1 MDLSFLFPWLLF
13 LHVFGAILAFG
24 PTFTFA
30 TIGAMGAK
38 EPQHANYGVRVTAAI
53 SERFGYPLATLQGV
67 TGVGLIIT
75 GKIDLLSSHWL
86 LLGIVL
92 YAVALS
98 YALTIQRSAVHRV
111 IELTSAPPPPG
122 APPGPPPAVVAA
134 IRRVQRGGISL
145 GILIVAIVFLM
156 VVKPTF

>member
-38 EPQHANYGVRVTAAI
+38 EPQHANYGVRITAAI
-53 SERFGYPLATLQGV
+53 SERFVYPLAILQGI
-67 TGVGLIIT
+67 TGVGLIIA
-75 GKIDLLSSHWL
+75 GKIDLVASRWL

-92 YAVALS
+92 YVIALS

-111 IELTSAPPPPG
+111 IELTSSPPPPD
-122 APPGPPPAVVAA
+122 APPGPPPAVLAA
-134 IRRVQRGGISL
+134 VRRVQRGGMSL
-145 GILIVAIVFLM
+145 GILIVSIVLLM
-156 VVKPTF
+156 VVKPSF